1 MMTVSRLEDSMTSNE
16 PTEEYPACLSVVVPV
31 YNEASTLEEVVNKLL
46 SVPCLLEVIVVDDC
60 STDGTDEVARRLAET
75 HSQVR
80 VVRHQRNSGKTA
92 ALKTGFALTSGDIVI
107 VQDADLEYDPTDIFG
122 VIKPILDGHADVV
135 FGSRF
140 LVRQAARVLYFYHF
154 LANKFLTFLS
164 NALTNLNMT
173 DVETG
178 YKAFRGD
185 IIRSMIIVSKG
196 FGFEVEVAAKIAKLK
211 VAIYEVPISYY
222 GRTYAEGKKVLFKD
236 GLIAL
241 WFVIR
246 FNLFCSVRSSFRELP
261 ELQHRPNRVAAPPVK
276 APELAE

>member
-1 MMTVSRLEDSMTSNE
+1 MSSNE
-16 PTEEYPACLSVVVPV
+16 PTEYPACLSVVVPV

-140 LVRQAARVLYFYHF
+140 LVRRAARVLYFYHF

>member
-46 SVPCLLEVIVVDDC
+46 SVPRLLEVIVVDDC

-140 LVRQAARVLYFYHF
+140 LVRRAARVLYFYHF

>member
-1 MMTVSRLEDSMTSNE
+1 MSRTESNNSE
-16 PTEEYPACLSVVVPV
+16 SSANQYPACLSIVVPV
-31 YNEASTLEEVVNKLL
+31 FNEESTLEEVVDKLL
-46 SVPCLLEVIVVDDC
+46 NVPCLLEIIIVDDS
-60 STDGTDEVARRLAET
+60 STDGTQEVARRL
-75 HSQVR
+75 SQIHRQVS

-92 ALKTGFALTSGDIVI
+92 ALKTGFALTSGDVVI
-107 VQDADLEYDPTDIFG
+107 VQDADLEYDPTDIYG
-122 VIKPILDGHADVV
+122 VIRPILEGHADVV

-140 LVRQAARVLYFYHF
+140 LVRRAARVLYFYHF

-185 IIRSMIIVSKG
+185 IIRSMIIVSSG
-196 FGFEVEVAAKIAKLK
+196 FGFEVEVAAKIAKLNI
-211 VAIYEVPISYY
+211 AIYEVPISYY

-246 FNLFCSVRSSFRELP
+246 FNLFCSLRSSFRELP
-261 ELQHRPNRVAAPPVK
+261 ELQHRPNRGTAARVK
-276 APELAE
+276 TPELAE

>member
-140 LVRQAARVLYFYHF
+140 LVRRAARVLYFYHF

-261 ELQHRPNRVAAPPVK
+261 ELQHRPNRVAPPVK